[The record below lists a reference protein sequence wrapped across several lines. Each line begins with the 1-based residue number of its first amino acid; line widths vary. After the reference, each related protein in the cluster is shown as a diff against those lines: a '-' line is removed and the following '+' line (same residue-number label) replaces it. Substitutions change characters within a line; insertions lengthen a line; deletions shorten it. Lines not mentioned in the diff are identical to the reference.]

1 MWYTEIADL
10 YDAVVQYDEDIP
22 FFIEQCKNINGP
34 VLELMSG
41 TGRVSIPLLE
51 AGVRLTCVD
60 SSPEMLEILQE
71 KLGARRLSA
80 KVIQADVRLLDLPAE
95 FPLAIIPFQSF
106 SELVSE
112 SDRHA
117 FLANIRKTLSPRGVL
132 ICTLHNP
139 RIRLARMSNRGEEE
153 RRFSHPEGRDEVVLR
168 VACDYDPLTAVVTG
182 REVIEVYSAIGERL
196 DRREV
201 NIRFSLP
208 DERWFR
214 KAAEKARFSVEALYG
229 DYKYSPFREE
239 SSPYMIWVLRG
250 G

>member
-22 FFIEQCKNINGP
+22 FFIEQCKKIDGP
-34 VLELMSG
+34 VLELMAG
-41 TGRVSIPLLE
+41 TGRVSVPLLE

-60 SSPEMLEILQE
+60 SSPEMLEILEE
-71 KLGARRLSA
+71 KLGVRGLSA
-80 KVIQADVRLLDLPAE
+80 KVIQADVRRLDLPSE

-117 FLANIRKTLSPRGVL
+117 ALSNIRKMLSPCGVL

-139 RIRLARMSNRGEEE
+139 RIRLARMSNRGREE

-182 REVIEVYSAIGERL
+182 TEVIEVYSAAGERL

-214 KAAEKARFSVEALYG
+214 KAAKEARFSVESLYG
-229 DYKYSPFREE
+229 DYKCSPFREE